1 MSNTL
6 SKALMKSLQK
16 AYGQY
21 AQTLDEVK
29 PRTYNSIY
37 SRATANSPSKTTNS
51 PSKTIKPKPYVY
63 QNPNFLNNTVQQSNP
78 NLELQEFQQAQ
89 RQLLQNQRMQQMYAT
104 TRNAGQMT
112 RQTIPQMPA
121 VASPTSIKPISTQP
135 PTMHPQPATTNYGQ
149 TSATPNATPKA
160 TTSEQSDMTKPT
172 TSIEDTSPAP
182 STGASIL
189 GTTTKRYSGIRKS
202 SKATAGKPAST
213 NSYTYSSQY
222 MHEGT
227 GKVPNLPSTDRSIP
241 HNQKYF

>member
-21 AQTLDEVK
+21 VNASQ
-29 PRTYNSIY
+29 PRTLGGNST
-37 SRATANSPSKTTNS
+37 RTLGGNPTPPMT
-51 PSKTIKPKPYVY
+51 KPVPYRY
-63 QNPNFLNNTVQQSNP
+63 TSPNFLNNTVQQSNP

-89 RQLLQNQRMQQMYAT
+89 QQLLQNQRMQQMYAT
-104 TRNAGQMT
+104 TRNAGQMS
-112 RQTIPQMPA
+112 RQKTQQMPETP
-121 VASPTSIKPISTQP
+121 SPTPMQTTQP
-135 PTMHPQPATTNYGQ
+135 PTMRPQPATTNYGQ
-149 TSATPNATPKA
+149 TSTTPNATPKA
-160 TTSEQSDMTKPT
+160 MTTNQSETAKPA
-172 TSIEDTSPAP
+172 TSIEDTNPAP

-222 MHEGT
+222 MYEGT

-241 HNQKYF
+241 RNNKYL